1 MNRNVTIAIVVI
13 AIIFLFL
20 YHRKKAL
27 AETELNQEILQ
38 QPNRILVVGSS
49 GDDVKLLQRKLNF
62 LIEKATRRKV
72 ELFCQYTQGQ
82 QSQRVGMLTV
92 DGIFGPKTAC
102 ALKAMFGKISIDVAD
117 IPKLTIEFP
126 EGITVIDTIKW
137 E

>member
-1 MNRNVTIAIVVI
+1 MNRNVTIVLVII
-13 AIIFLFL
+13 AIIVLFL
-20 YHRKKAL
+20 YHKKKSR
-27 AETELNQEILQ
+27 EGESINQEAAAL
-38 QPNRILVVGSS
+38 PNRILVIGSS
-49 GDDVKLLQRKLNF
+49 GDDVKLLQRKLNM
-62 LIEKATRRKV
+62 LIEAATNRNV

-126 EGITVIDTIKW
+126 EGTTILDTIRW
-137 E
+137 Q